1 MKCFGFSKDKSWG
14 YFRQMFFGRYCHGMF
29 YFLHFPDHQPWAEHK
44 CMILRTMTF
53 MMMEKDQ
60 DVAKITLEEEVSE
73 KIG

>member
-1 MKCFGFSKDKSWG
+1 
-14 YFRQMFFGRYCHGMF
+14 MF
-29 YFLHFPDHQPWAEHK
+29 YFLHFPDRQPWAEHK

-73 KIG
+73 NSKLGKC